1 MIKRDPF
8 NTILKAYRSAEPLE
22 QKRLVYAV
30 LVEIGMLVLFVG
42 LTIIHYVFGM
52 HAVHYIGD
60 LGAIACLLT
69 SMYLLRHGRE
79 KEAGSLVIWGLVGII
94 FVYGVLVDRCA
105 AAHIEFLRLYV
116 TLFSILG
123 VYILIISIYKT
134 FHRFFWIALIFNVI
148 ATLHMLTIVDHNGG
162 GMSGMTAEN
171 WAYFCAAIVTIN
183 VAAFVTYITSLYNK
197 ELTAEN
203 KLNIDKI
210 NQHNLNLNQLVDRQ
224 TSELKE
230 SNERLRSFAHIA
242 SHDLKEP
249 LRSISGFV
257 TLIEMHLRKN
267 YPDDRALNE
276 YIHFVTTGTKRMGTL
291 ITDILSFS
299 KLDTR
304 KKDFEPVDLNE
315 VVAHVLNHLDTI
327 IHSRRAI
334 IEYSGLPVIKGQANL
349 IAQVF
354 LNLISNAIKYSR
366 PDEIPHISIQSVRKH
381 NSIEIAIRD
390 NGIGMDSDTMAQIF
404 KPYYWQNTETP
415 EESTGMGLAICRK
428 IIEFHDGLIWVESTA
443 GEGSVFYCSFP
454 VMPEKG

>member
-1 MIKRDPF
+1 
-8 NTILKAYRSAEPLE
+8 
-22 QKRLVYAV
+22 
-30 LVEIGMLVLFVG
+30 
-42 LTIIHYVFGM
+42 
-52 HAVHYIGD
+52 
-60 LGAIACLLT
+60 
-69 SMYLLRHGRE
+69 
-79 KEAGSLVIWGLVGII
+79 
-94 FVYGVLVDRCA
+94 
-105 AAHIEFLRLYV
+105 
-116 TLFSILG
+116 
-123 VYILIISIYKT
+123 
-134 FHRFFWIALIFNVI
+134 
-148 ATLHMLTIVDHNGG
+148 
-162 GMSGMTAEN
+162 
-171 WAYFCAAIVTIN
+171 
-183 VAAFVTYITSLYNK
+183 
-197 ELTAEN
+197 
-203 KLNIDKI
+203 
-210 NQHNLNLNQLVDRQ
+210 
-224 TSELKE
+224 
-230 SNERLRSFAHIA
+230 
-242 SHDLKEP
+242 
-249 LRSISGFV
+249 
-257 TLIEMHLRKN
+257 
-267 YPDDRALNE
+267 
-276 YIHFVTTGTKRMGTL
+276 MGTL

>member
-1 MIKRDPF
+1 MIRKDPF
-8 NTILKAYRSAEPLE
+8 NTILKAYLSAEPLE

-30 LVEIGMLVLFVG
+30 MVEIGMLTLFVG

-52 HAVHYIGD
+52 HAVHFIGD
-60 LGAIACLLT
+60 LGAIAFLLT
-69 SMYLLRHGRE
+69 SMYLLRQGRE
-79 KEAGSLVIWGLVGII
+79 AEAGSLVIWGLVGII
-94 FVYGVLVDRCA
+94 FVYGVLVDRFA
-105 AAHIEFLRLYV
+105 TKHIEFLRLYV

-148 ATLHMLTIVDHNGG
+148 ATLHMLTIVSHNGG
-162 GMSGMTAEN
+162 MSTMTAEN
-171 WAYFCAAIVTIN
+171 WSYYCAAIVTIN
-183 VAAFVTYITSLYNK
+183 VAAFVTYITSRYNN
-197 ELTAEN
+197 ELSAEN

-210 NQHNLNLNQLVDRQ
+210 NQHNLNLNHLVDRQ

-267 YPDDRALNE
+267 YPDDRALDE
-276 YIHFVTTGTKRMGTL
+276 YMHFVTTSTKRMGTL

-334 IEYSGLPVIKGQANL
+334 IEYSGLPVVKGQANL

-354 LNLISNAIKYSR
+354 LNLISNAIKYGR
-366 PDEIPHISIQSVRKH
+366 PGEIPQIRIEAVQKH
-381 NSIEIAIRD
+381 NSIEIAVRD
-390 NGIGMDSDTMAQIF
+390 NGIGMSSDTMSQIF

-428 IIEFHDGLIWVESTA
+428 IIEFHDGLIWVESTV
-443 GEGSVFYCSFP
+443 GEGSTFYVSFP
-454 VMPEKG
+454 VMKEKG